1 MNKKFKSSVLFII
14 VPIVFYLMRAV
25 GILIFRSYGVDEMG
39 ISNVFIPKLFL
50 DFVLYGILGYLVF
63 LYYEGISKEDLKSI
77 KLILLY
83 ILLRFLSYSFYL
95 NFKCR

>member
-1 MNKKFKSSVLFII
+1 MNKKLKSSVLFII